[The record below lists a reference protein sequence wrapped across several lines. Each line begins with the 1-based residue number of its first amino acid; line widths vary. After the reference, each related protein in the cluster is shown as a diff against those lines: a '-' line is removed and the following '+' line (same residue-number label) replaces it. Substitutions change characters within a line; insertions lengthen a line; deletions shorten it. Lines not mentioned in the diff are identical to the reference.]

1 MIFFFFSFFLNDTE
15 YIRYSAL
22 SLAFREEKKQN
33 TGPLANV
40 TLYRTL
46 FSFSSWMNRRAM
58 RIRME
63 ERRREIY
70 MYQQDSFIGQ
80 HFHPSKPKRNTAA
93 AAKKKKNCT
102 NNIRKIPKWLCL
114 CVILLYDL
122 HSKSVVNHSRNP
134 SQTV

>member
-1 MIFFFFSFFLNDTE
+1 
-15 YIRYSAL
+15 
-22 SLAFREEKKQN
+22 
-33 TGPLANV
+33 
-40 TLYRTL
+40 
-46 FSFSSWMNRRAM
+46 MNRRAM

-93 AAKKKKNCT
+93 AAKKKNCT

-134 SQTV
+134 SQTVLKQTKNGGQFSNAKKLSSAMYLSDLFLNKLLCR